1 MPKKHEI
8 IDYFFTMYGSEF
20 LSFTIELKN
29 DLQSCGIPVSDNL
42 DTNELMDLII
52 KNVDMKK

>member
-20 LSFTIELKN
+20 LDFTNELKS
-29 DLQSCGIPVSDNL
+29 DLQSCGIPVSNKIDAN
-42 DTNELMDLII
+42 DLMDIVI
-52 KNVDMKK
+52 KNVNMK

>member
-20 LSFTIELKN
+20 LTFTRELKN
-29 DLQSCGIPVSDNL
+29 DLQSCGIPVSNNL

-52 KNVDMKK
+52 KNVEMKK

>member
-20 LSFTIELKN
+20 LEFTNELKS
-29 DLQSCGIPVSDNL
+29 DLQSCGIPVSNKIDAN
-42 DTNELMDLII
+42 DLMDIVI
-52 KNVDMKK
+52 KNVNMK

>member
-20 LSFTIELKN
+20 LEFTNELKS
-29 DLQSCGIPVSDNL
+29 DLQSCGIPVSNKIDAN
-42 DTNELMDLII
+42 DLMDIII
-52 KNVDMKK
+52 KNVNMK